1 MPPPR
6 ARLVHALT
14 LLLAGL
20 LTGLLSACAAL
31 PPRGAAPVSHA
42 IAAEEAAG
50 LPLARIAS
58 ASRPADATGASGFRL
73 LPTGEY
79 ALEARLAL
87 AQRATRTLDLQ
98 VYHLHRDQA
107 GRALLR
113 ALRDAAARG
122 VRVRLLA
129 DDFYAAEVEDLLAG
143 LAAHDGVN
151 GSVQVRLFNPLSL
164 RWGPP
169 VWRLAMSRGDFEL
182 NNHRMHNKLFV
193 ADGAM
198 ALFGGRNVADEYYM
212 GSHEANF
219 IDMDLLATGAVVTEL
234 SAVFDRYWNSAQAW
248 PLARVRDMTPPG
260 ATLADLRQTFDAAVQ
275 QAALPRAP
283 YSRDPLG
290 HGPVGAQLAAG
301 RLDGLAWAE
310 ARVHADPPEKA
321 EMAVP
326 RRDPTEAMA
335 GLIRAMAT
343 TRRYVAIVSP
353 YFVPNEPALA
363 NMREARRHGIR
374 IIVVTN
380 SLASTDE
387 PLVHASYA
395 LRRPELLKMGVELHE
410 ISPALIS
417 RTEHYGVFGRSVP
430 RLHAKVAIVDGLRV
444 LVGSVNLDARSAIGN
459 TEMGVVIESPQLATE
474 LQRLMQAPG
483 AQAAGSNVP
492 NVAMYR
498 VTLADD
504 GQTLQWRARDAS
516 GQEHITTDEPGSSAW
531 LRFTLWLQSL
541 VVPERLL

>member
-1 MPPPR
+1 MVSQAIPPDE
-6 ARLVHALT
+6 A
-14 LLLAGL
+14 
-20 LTGLLSACAAL
+20 AAL
-31 PPRGAAPVSHA
+31 PLGR
-42 IAAEEAAG
+42 IAA
-50 LPLARIAS
+50 
-58 ASRPADATGASGFRL
+58 ASRPADAAGPSGFRL

-87 AQRATRTLDLQ
+87 ARRATRTLDLQ

-107 GRALLR
+107 GRAMLR
-113 ALRDAAARG
+113 ALGEAAGRG

-129 DDFYAAEVEDLLAG
+129 DDFHAAEVDDLLAG
-143 LAAHDGVN
+143 LAAHDGVE
-151 GSVQVRLFNPLSL
+151 VRLFNPLSL
-164 RWGPP
+164 RWGSP

-212 GSHEANF
+212 GSDEANF

-234 SAVFDRYWNSAQAW
+234 SDVFDRYWNSAQAW
-248 PLARVRDMTPPG
+248 PLDRVRPVAHG
-260 ATLADLRQTFDAAVQ
+260 AQARDDARRAFDAAVRD
-275 QAALPRAP
+275 APLPQAP
-283 YSRDPLG
+283 YARDPLG
-290 HGPVGAQLAAG
+290 RGPVGTQLAAG
-301 RLDGLAWAE
+301 RLDGLAWAQ
-310 ARVHADPPEKA
+310 ARVHADPPAKA
-321 EMAVP
+321 EQATP
-326 RRDPTEAMA
+326 GRDPSEAMA
-335 GLIRAMAT
+335 GLMRAMAT

-353 YFVPNEPALA
+353 YFVPNEAALA
-363 NMREARRHGIR
+363 GMREARRHGIHL
-374 IIVVTN
+374 IVVTN

-395 LRRPELLKMGVELHE
+395 LRRPELLRMGVELHE
-410 ISPALIS
+410 ISPALIR

-444 LVGSVNLDARSAIGN
+444 LVGSVNLDARSAVGN

-483 AQAAGSNVP
+483 AHAAGAALP
-492 NVAMYR
+492 AMAMYR
-498 VTLADD
+498 VTLAED
-504 GQTLQWRARDAS
+504 GQTLQWRARDAD
-516 GQEHITTDEPGSSAW
+516 GQEHVTTDEPGSSAW
-531 LRFTLWLQSL
+531 LRFKLWLQSL